1 MPRFL
6 YPAKGYGIISLTLNL
21 QQAVQGLSNRLDE
34 VQAIEDHGMLTGR
47 DQGQAIGHLAIFNG
61 LDACLLQLVC
71 EVAQLG
77 DCLLYT
83 SRCV

>member
-6 YPAKGYGIISLTLNL
+6 YPAKGYGIISLTFNL
-21 QQAVQGLSNRLDE
+21 QQALQCLSDRLDE
-34 VQAIEDHGMLTGR
+34 VKAFEDHGMLTGR
-47 DQGQAIGHLAIFNG
+47 DQGQALGHHAGLDG

-77 DCLLYT
+77 D
-83 SRCV
+83 RCV